1 MVNSIR
7 LWIDNSI
14 YTRNRGLCFCKQ
26 LMWNKQ
32 DNLCFDVKP
41 ICYKGLERGFLERN
55 KLCKCGYIF
64 ILYFTGIGK
73 HTRKKIIL
81 TDFREKDVLKYSMS
95 WSCQIKAVVTK
106 QTSWTPYSWKTHHCQ
121 YTVSLLRR
129 VCFSDFLH
137 YYKTNALFMYTCT
150 TIIALL
156 HMQRVSERNYVS
168 KPSCSYWYEGT

>member
-7 LWIDNSI
+7 LSIDNSI

-73 HTRKKIIL
+73 THEKKIIL

-106 QTSWTPYSWKTHHCQ
+106 QNIVNTLQLENAPLSIYGISFTP
-121 YTVSLLRR
+121 SLFLR
-129 VCFSDFLH
+129 FP
-137 YYKTNALFMYTCT
+137 T
-150 TIIALL
+150 LL
-156 HMQRVSERNYVS
+156 
-168 KPSCSYWYEGT
+168 